1 MCGLGAV
8 SVDRQ
13 WYGFWNTDVA
23 AASALQDTSTPIA
36 LSMPQSLVAVIAM
49 ALASLVSFQQH
60 RSVLQQRMNAIR
72 GNLAVSATAVATDKL
87 DEIGSKAFDESTV
100 AGPIT
105 SIMDLKPI
113 VASEMLPAVLNDV
126 SDFHGLW
133 QTETRRTNDLESS
146 FRVETSVSY
155 VSEVDGATKVAYSS
169 RLKMVTVT
177 VVPEGLVR
185 PDTIRVSEVLSC
197 ADRCRW

>member
-1 MCGLGAV
+1 
-8 SVDRQ
+8 
-13 WYGFWNTDVA
+13 
-23 AASALQDTSTPIA
+23 
-36 LSMPQSLVAVIAM
+36 MPQSLVAVIAM

-72 GNLAVSATAVATDKL
+72 GNLAVGATAVATDKL

-105 SIMDLKPI
+105 SITQLKPI
-113 VASEMLPAVLNDV
+113 VGSGSLPAVMNDI
-126 SDFHGLW
+126 SDFHRLT

-146 FRVETSVSY
+146 YRVDTNVYY
-155 VSEVDGATKVAYSS
+155 VSEADGATKVGYSS

-177 VVPEGLVR
+177 VVPEGIVR

-197 ADRCRW
+197 ADSCRW

>member
-1 MCGLGAV
+1 
-8 SVDRQ
+8 
-13 WYGFWNTDVA
+13 
-23 AASALQDTSTPIA
+23 
-36 LSMPQSLVAVIAM
+36 MPQSLVAVIAM

-100 AGPIT
+100 AGPIS
-105 SIMDLKPI
+105 SIMELKPI
-113 VASEMLPAVLNDV
+113 VASEMLPSVLNDI
-126 SDFHGLW
+126 SDFHGLV
-133 QTETRRTNDLESS
+133 QTETRKTNDLESS

-177 VVPEGLVR
+177 VVAEGLAR

-197 ADRCRW
+197 ADSCRW